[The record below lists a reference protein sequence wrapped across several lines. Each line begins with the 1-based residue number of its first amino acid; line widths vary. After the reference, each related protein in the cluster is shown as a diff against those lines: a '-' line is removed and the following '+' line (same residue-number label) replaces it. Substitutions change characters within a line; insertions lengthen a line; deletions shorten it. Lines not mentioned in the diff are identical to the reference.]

1 MKPDVSVIRAALSN
15 LPKTL
20 DETYE
25 RIFLS
30 IPEDDW
36 LSVQHAFHWLIHH
49 NELFQTNIPLSTLL
63 QAVQH
68 STRGLLSTDAD
79 ELHDFEGLRERCGCL
94 IIIEQEDV
102 VDENKNC
109 LFQRST
115 VSFAHYTVKEYLQ
128 SPRISQK
135 KVRFFVLRQNKIQRQ
150 FIELA
155 LRQALTIR
163 RDALLG
169 HDPVKDP
176 TAIHSL
182 LDSNFALYCGV
193 FSVLQFG
200 EEPKAIT
207 SHSILMELSE
217 TFVNPYRPHYIRLQ
231 DLLEMAKTT
240 FDISPDDCSYID
252 EQFWEMVWEQDSDP
266 DPAIFLNFLIMSRNA
281 ETPIL
286 ALTFAERHSTRNI
299 LTRQIS
305 VSKWV
310 YLPGA
315 SGFDNYRFEMSVPE
329 LVAHSVYSSHHH
341 FTFIL
346 DLIFQHG
353 AAHFDLS
360 NILLLHIGYHM
371 HTMCEKSCSL
381 ERLLRFG
388 ADANGPEGA
397 FVTPLQIAVVSRDI
411 HSVEMLLNSGANPNA
426 IGKNDGAWAPGSLM
440 ERFNYLHGVSLLHI
454 INHFDCNYQG
464 NSWDIPDE
472 STAGEI
478 IKTRLLEFGAVEVGP
493 TGSEPKSNGALDRGG
508 REGGTTSSGE
518 PAKPD
523 AFAD

>member
-102 VDENKNC
+102 VDENKSC

-135 KVRFFVLRQNKIQRQ
+135 MVRFFVLRQNKIQRQ

-169 HDPVKDP
+169 YDPVKDP

-193 FSVLQFG
+193 FSVLQFR

-217 TFVNPYRPHYIRLQ
+217 TFVNPYRPHYIGLQ

-240 FDISPDDCSYID
+240 FNISPDDWRYAD
-252 EQFWEMVWEQDSDP
+252 EQFWGMVWEQDSDP
-266 DPAIFLNFLIMSRNA
+266 DPAIFLNFLIMSGDV

-286 ALTFAERHSTRNI
+286 ALTFAERHSMRNI
-299 LTRQIS
+299 LARQIS
-305 VSKWV
+305 VSKPV
-310 YLPGA
+310 FLPIME
-315 SGFDNYRFEMSVPE
+315 DYDIYRFAMSVPE
-329 LVAHSVYSSHHH
+329 LVAQCIVSSHHH
-341 FTFIL
+341 FNFIL
-346 DLIFQHG
+346 DLIFKHG
-353 AAHFDLS
+353 VAHFDLS
-360 NILLLHIGYHM
+360 NILLLHIGRHM
-371 HTMCEKSCSL
+371 HTMCKKSCPL

-397 FVTPLQIAVVSRDI
+397 FVTPLQIAVVCRDI
-411 HSVEMLLNSGANPNA
+411 HGVEMLLNSGAEPNA
-426 IGKNDGAWAPGSLM
+426 IGKNDWAWAPDSLM
-440 ERFNYLHGVSLLHI
+440 DRFNYLHGMSSLHI
-454 INHFDCNYQG
+454 INHFDCDYQG
-464 NSWDIPDE
+464 FPYDFPVE
-472 STAGEI
+472 SAAEE

-493 TGSEPKSNGALDRGG
+493 TGSKPESNGALDRGG
-508 REGGTTSSGE
+508 REDGTTSSDQ
-518 PAKPD
+518 PAKSD
-523 AFAD
+523 EFAD